1 MEEAG
6 QTDKIQHKSLSS
18 AARRDKNN
26 DKINSIIERKEVLNK
41 VLRKMIDKINH
52 PEKSER
58 IGEQ

>member
-1 MEEAG
+1 
-6 QTDKIQHKSLSS
+6 
-18 AARRDKNN
+18 
-26 DKINSIIERKEVLNK
+26 VLNK